1 MTGGGDPVGRAVA
14 LALAAR
20 GVRVVVAGRGEK
32 ALGETVGEIVYG
44 GGKARHVV
52 ADARD
57 PAQIGVAVDRANDVF
72 GGLDIVV
79 AAEADEAAQECALR
93 TAAPRLRGPGASV
106 AVGSRVSS
114 GALAVDPSD
123 LEPEAVAERVVALLS
138 G

>member
-1 MTGGGDPVGRAVA
+1 MTGGGDAVGRAVA

-20 GVRVVVAGRGEK
+20 GVRVVVVGAVER

-57 PAQIGVAVDRANDVF
+57 AVRVAQAVDRATEVF
-72 GGLDIVV
+72 GGLDLVV
-79 AAEADEAAQECALR
+79 AADPEAAAR
-93 TAAPRLRGPGASV
+93 TCVLETVRPRLRERGRSLGLDPAE
-106 AVGSRVSS
+106 GSGV
-114 GALAVDPSD
+114 
-123 LEPEAVAERVVALLS
+123 EPEKVAERVVALLA